1 LKNFTT
7 EKLRNI
13 ALIGHGGTGKT
24 TLGDALLYFTGQTS
38 RLGKVDDGNSV
49 FDYDPQEVRRQISIS
64 SAVAFCEWD
73 NHKINIIDTPG
84 FFDFVGEVRGSLR
97 VADGAV
103 IVVCASSGVE
113 VGTQKSWDYADTY
126 GTPRMILINKM
137 DRENADFTKVLA
149 DLRAE
154 FGNKVTPVTLP
165 IGAAETFSG
174 VVDIV
179 TEKAF
184 KYVNG
189 KAEEIPVP
197 AELADELA
205 SYREELM
212 EAVAVA
218 DEDVMMKYLEGEPL
232 TEQEFGTCLG
242 IGTANGD
249 VIPVVCVSGAKLV
262 GLDLFLNY
270 CLHCM
275 PSPANS
281 NLPSAKK
288 VNSDETVQLKA
299 SPTEP
304 LAAQVFKTMADPY
317 VGRLSL
323 FRVYSGTVKSDSTI
337 YNSTKDKDE
346 RLSQIYVVRGKEQL
360 PVDEVTAGDIGAV
373 AKLQVTTTGDTLCAK
388 DNQVVFEPIEFPQP
402 VYAVAVAPKS
412 RADEEKIGVGLSRL
426 TEEDPTFRIER
437 SAETKQ
443 TLVYGMGDLHL
454 EIIASRLKD
463 KFGVEVELTD
473 PKVPYREAILG
484 KNQAEGKHKKQ
495 SGGRGQYGH
504 VVLEIE
510 PLTDSQDFEFVN
522 KIFGGAVPKQYVPA
536 VEKGI
541 IETMEQGVVAGYPVV
556 GIRATLLDGSYHSVD
571 SSEMAFKIAASMAF
585 KKCFMAANP
594 ILLEPVV
601 LAQIRVPEEYMG
613 DIMGDMN
620 KRRGRILGMEP
631 LSNGLQLIKAHVPMS
646 EMFKYAVDLR
656 SMTQGRGDFTTEFV
670 AYEQVPHEVTQ
681 KVIEEGKKE

>member
-189 KAEEIPVP
+189 KAGEIPVP

-646 EMFKYAVDLR
+646 EMFKYAVELR

-670 AYEQVPHEVTQ
+670 AYEQVPHEVAQ

>member
-1 LKNFTT
+1 MKNFTT

-189 KAEEIPVP
+189 KAGEIPVP

-646 EMFKYAVDLR
+646 EMFKYAVELR

-670 AYEQVPHEVTQ
+670 AYEQVPHEVAQ

>member
-1 LKNFTT
+1 MKNFTT

-670 AYEQVPHEVTQ
+670 AYEQVPHEVAQ

>member
-1 LKNFTT
+1 MKNFTT

-184 KYVNG
+184 KSVNG

>member
-1 LKNFTT
+1 MKNFTT